1 MIMQLPQTKVV
12 DADEIGLMNI
22 QFLWTNKHV
31 SLYMVKNSQF
41 VYVGDCCSCLS
52 LDATTLWTWDLVNY
66 SWPIHAPSTLVDQNG
81 NQIANLAP
89 RLNSRHRCKD
99 VTQEGQKAAKF
110 QGFKKQVFV
119 LAMSIRDTYVDEYAS

>member
-1 MIMQLPQTKVV
+1 MYPSIWSEALSLFTQVIV
-12 DADEIGLMNI
+12 A
-22 QFLWTNKHV
+22 HA
-31 SLYMVKNSQF
+31 SLY
-41 VYVGDCCSCLS
+41 
-52 LDATTLWTWDLVNY
+52 ATTLWTWDLVNY
-66 SWPIHAPSTLVDQNG
+66 SWPNHALSALVDQNG